1 MKYLIA
7 VLISILIVSKNFPS
21 SDRCDLGI
29 ARNAL
34 PPRIF
39 AETTIDGSDQPPVV
53 TRFFHNKA
61 TILLNELARCYFNFF
76 DLNFVA
82 NSTALVGLLPWLYF
96 FYKSS
101 SRPFIMIPFLAFPLL
116 PIFSEILVP
125 IAYIHKIFAIIGL
138 VYFVKRTND

>member
-39 AETTIDGSDQPPVV
+39 AETTIDGRDQQPVI
-53 TRFFHNKA
+53 TRFFHNKV
-61 TILLNELARCYFNFF
+61 TILVNELGKCYFNFF

-101 SRPFIMIPFLAFPLL
+101 SRLFLLIPLLVVPVL
-116 PIFSEILVP
+116 PIFSQTPVP
-125 IAYIHKIFAIIGL
+125 VAYIHKIFAIIGL
-138 VYFVKRTND
+138 VYFAARCK